1 VREGMGVSE
10 RQGRDGSG
18 LDGLEGLEGLQE
30 FLIFETK
37 LVLPYRF
44 SIGEV
49 SVRAFG
55 RPSGLYELVGLE
67 GQVEGAEGALS
78 FTRFGAEVEDPPSL
92 GSSGAAGEAG

>member
-1 VREGMGVSE
+1 MDGCASRPDSGVSE

-18 LDGLEGLEGLQE
+18 LVGLQG
-30 FLIFETK
+30 FSIFETK

-44 SIGEV
+44 SIGEE
-49 SVRAFG
+49 

-78 FTRFGAEVEDPPSL
+78 FTRIGAEVEDPPSL
-92 GSSGAAGEAG
+92 GSCGAAGEAG